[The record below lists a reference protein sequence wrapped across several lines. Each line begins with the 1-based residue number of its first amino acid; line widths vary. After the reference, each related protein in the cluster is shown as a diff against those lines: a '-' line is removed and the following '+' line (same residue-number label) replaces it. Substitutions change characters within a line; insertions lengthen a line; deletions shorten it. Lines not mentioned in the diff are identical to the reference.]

1 MPVSNGLLYDTPISD
16 NINGAAAL
24 PSIPRE
30 AILDTVPRSAL
41 AATKKIVNLVPI
53 TTGSVGPNQTVQFL
67 IPQRNMM
74 KASSLYFKFKVV
86 LTSANAFSFSGT
98 LASAAALINNITL
111 QAGGVVLESLQN
123 YHLWH
128 NNIMSWAHAGN
139 DELAIEALCS
149 GTKLPN
155 AATGTFAAKASTLVP
170 PLVGNPTAA
179 ALPNFA
185 TTINGVN
192 NYNQATA
199 GYSFSSANTG
209 GVASTGTSSGG
220 SATSTLVGQNPTFAE
235 TKQFA
240 GTTTLV
246 FTIPILSGVFNPK
259 ESQLIP
265 LQFINGGIL
274 LTLQTNPVSKAYF
287 TNGSVIDST
296 ADYSISDMELCYAE
310 ITPAPEYVLR
320 IREEMMAGKMIKIE
334 CQSYQQY
341 NVASGNS
348 VRQNFNVNLSSVSS
362 ILWGRIFG
370 SDTHLTSKC
379 FGGFGYDCDQNQRYE
394 VYLDN
399 VLLFNSSNQLNS
411 MAVQVRQ
418 LQEALQSSITDYQVS
433 PITLGRGNNAS
444 YTTDGAAA
452 LAIPNS
458 ATIDGSMY
466 TSNMLWGLSTKL
478 FASNST
484 SMDGTPLGVLTINF
498 NSGSTPQEP
507 ATNLW
512 YIYIVYDYI
521 YLVDATGSVSKNQ

>member
-1 MPVSNGLLYDTPISD
+1 MSNGFLYDQQASD
-16 NINGAAAL
+16 NIQGAAAM

-53 TTGSVGPNQTVQFL
+53 TSGSVGANQTIQFL
-67 IPQRNMM
+67 IPQRNLM
-74 KASSLYFKFKVV
+74 KASSLYLKFQLAV
-86 LTSANAFSFSGT
+86 TSSNRYSFSGS
-98 LASAAALINNITL
+98 LASAAALFNNITL

-128 NNIMSWAHAGN
+128 NNVLSWAHQGN
-139 DELAIEALCS
+139 DELAIESLCS
-149 GTKLPN
+149 GSKLPLSAAGQFAAN
-155 AATGTFAAKASTLVP
+155 AATAIPAVPSTPHPAASVAGLE
-170 PLVGNPTAA
+170 
-179 ALPNFA
+179 
-185 TTINGVN
+185 
-192 NYNQATA
+192 NYNQSTA
-199 GYSFSSANTG
+199 GYSFG
-209 GVASTGTSSGG
+209 GVNVPASSQ
-220 SATSTLVGQNPTFAE
+220 VGPAFTN

-240 GTTTLV
+240 AGTNTLV

-274 LTLQTNPVSKAYF
+274 LTLQTNPASKAFFENTGVSITDF
-287 TNGSVIDST
+287 TMSN
-296 ADYSISDMELCYAE
+296 MELCYAE

-341 NVASGNS
+341 NVASGS
-348 VRQNFNVNLSSVSS
+348 TVRQNFNVNLSSVSS
-362 ILWGRIFG
+362 IFWGRIY
-370 SDTHLTSKC
+370 DPDATTTSKC
-379 FGGFGYDCDQNQRYE
+379 FAGWGTDADQQQRYE

-399 VLLFNSSNQLNS
+399 VLLFNSSNQLNAMS
-411 MAVQVRQ
+411 VQVRQ
-418 LQEALQSSITDYQVS
+418 LQEAIASSVSDYTIT
-433 PITLGRGNNAS
+433 PFTIGRGNNSSYAS
-444 YTTDGAAA
+444 SNTAPST
-452 LAIPNS
+452 
-458 ATIDGSMY
+458 ATIDNSMY
-466 TSNMLWGLSTKL
+466 TSAMLWGLSTKL

-498 NSGSTPQEP
+498 QTGPAVSGGLNET
-507 ATNLW
+507 AANLW